1 MTSDSSTNE
10 FQAEWFELA
19 RKVVARIAA
28 DPAIADMRAY
38 YAAHGSLTLEQR
50 SEFVAVA
57 NRVKT
62 AVMHEAYGPEGSP
75 EFEEFTARWR
85 HWYDTKGVSSTDQ
98 GDRRLTNEEHIV
110 YSSTPDAEEFFSNL
124 ND

>member
-19 RKVVARIAA
+19 KKVVARIAA
-28 DPAIADMRAY
+28 DPAVAEMRAY
-38 YAAHGSLTLEQR
+38 YAEHGSLTLEQR

-62 AVMHEAYGPEGSP
+62 AVMHEVYGQEGSP

-98 GDRRLTNEEHIV
+98 GDRRLSNEEHIV
-110 YSSTPDAEEFFSNL
+110 YSSTPDAEEFLSNL